1 MSSLNKVSLLGSL
14 GADPEIKSFQNGGR
28 VCNLRLAT
36 SERWKDK
43 STGEQKETTEWHSV
57 SIFSDGLVGVAER
70 YLTKGSKV
78 YIEGQL
84 KTRKWQDASGNDKYS
99 TEIVLNGP
107 KAAMIL
113 LGSKGEAK
121 PDGGSS
127 DPSNMHG
134 GSHTTWD
141 NDLDDDLPPF

>member
-70 YLTKGSKV
+70 YLTKGSKI

-84 KTRKWQDASGNDKYS
+84 KTRKWQDASGNDRYS

-107 KAAMIL
+107 KAALIM
-113 LGSKGEAK
+113 LGGKGEPKPLDVSVDPSKGE
-121 PDGGSS
+121 
-127 DPSNMHG
+127 
-134 GSHTTWD
+134 HTSLD
-141 NDLDDDLPPF
+141 NDQDLSDDCPF

>member
-14 GADPEIKSFQNGGR
+14 GADPEVKSFQNGGR
-28 VCNLRLAT
+28 VCNLRIAT

-70 YLTKGSKV
+70 FLTKGSKV
-78 YIEGQL
+78 YVEGQL
-84 KTRKWQDASGNDKYS
+84 KTRKWQDANGNDKYS

-107 KAAMIL
+107 KASLIL
-113 LGSKGEAK
+113 LGGKGEPRQLDASVDPSKGEHM
-121 PDGGSS
+121 
-127 DPSNMHG
+127 N
-134 GSHTTWD
+134 WD
-141 NDLDDDLPPF
+141 NNLDDDVPF

>member
-107 KAAMIL
+107 KAALIL

-121 PDGGSS
+121 PLDASV
-127 DPSNMHG
+127 DPSRGEHN
-134 GSHTTWD
+134 TWD
-141 NDLDDDLPPF
+141 NDLDDDVPF

>member
-70 YLTKGSKV
+70 FLTKGSKV

-107 KAAMIL
+107 KAALIL

-121 PDGGSS
+121 PLDASV
-127 DPSNMHG
+127 DPSKGEHN
-134 GSHTTWD
+134 TWD
-141 NDLDDDLPPF
+141 NDLDLDDSIPF

>member
-107 KAAMIL
+107 KAALIL

-121 PDGGSS
+121 PLDTSV
-127 DPSNMHG
+127 DPSKGNHN
-134 GSHTTWD
+134 TWD
-141 NDLDDDLPPF
+141 NDLDDDVPF

>member
-43 STGEQKETTEWHSV
+43 STGEQKEATEWHSV

-70 YLTKGSKV
+70 FLTKGSKV

-84 KTRKWQDASGNDKYS
+84 KTRKWQDTNGNDKYS

-107 KAAMIL
+107 KAALIL

-121 PDGGSS
+121 SDGGSQAQAY
-127 DPSNMHG
+127 G

-141 NDLDDDLPPF
+141 NDQDLDDEVPF

>member
-70 YLTKGSKV
+70 FLTKGSKV

-107 KAAMIL
+107 KAALIL
-113 LGSKGEAK
+113 LGSKGEPRTLDA
-121 PDGGSS
+121 SV
-127 DPSNMHG
+127 DPSKG
-134 GSHTTWD
+134 DHTSWD
-141 NDLDDDLPPF
+141 NNQDLDDDVPF

>member
-107 KAAMIL
+107 KAALIL
-113 LGSKGEAK
+113 LGSKGEPRQLDA
-121 PDGGSS
+121 SV
-127 DPSNMHG
+127 DPSKGEHN
-134 GSHTTWD
+134 TWD
-141 NDLDDDLPPF
+141 NDLDDDCPF

>member
-70 YLTKGSKV
+70 FLTKGSKV

-107 KAAMIL
+107 KAALIL

-121 PDGGSS
+121 PLDASV
-127 DPSNMHG
+127 DPSKGEHN
-134 GSHTTWD
+134 TWD
-141 NDLDDDLPPF
+141 NDLDDDVPF

>member
-43 STGEQKETTEWHSV
+43 TTGEQKEITEWHSV

-70 YLTKGSKV
+70 YLSKGSKV

-84 KTRKWQDASGNDKYS
+84 KTRKWQDANGNDRYS

-107 KAAMIL
+107 KAALIL

-121 PDGGSS
+121 PLDASV
-127 DPSNMHG
+127 DPSKGEHNN
-134 GSHTTWD
+134 WD
-141 NDLDDDLPPF
+141 NDQEDDVPF

>member
-70 YLTKGSKV
+70 FLTKGSKV

-107 KAAMIL
+107 KAALIL

-121 PDGGSS
+121 PLDASV
-127 DPSNMHG
+127 DPSKGDHN
-134 GSHTTWD
+134 TWD
-141 NDLDDDLPPF
+141 NDLDDDCPF

>member
-70 YLTKGSKV
+70 FLTKGSKV

-107 KAAMIL
+107 KAALIL

-121 PDGGSS
+121 PLDASV
-127 DPSNMHG
+127 DPSKGEHN
-134 GSHTTWD
+134 TWD
-141 NDLDDDLPPF
+141 NELDDDCPF

>member
-70 YLTKGSKV
+70 FLTKGSKV

-107 KAAMIL
+107 KAALIL
-113 LGSKGEAK
+113 LGSKGEGK
-121 PDGGSS
+121 PSSAAVTHTDGTS
-127 DPSNMHG
+127 
-134 GSHTTWD
+134 WD
-141 NDLDDDLPPF
+141 DLDDDLPPF

>member
-107 KAAMIL
+107 KAALIL

-121 PDGGSS
+121 PLDASV
-127 DPSNMHG
+127 DPSKGEHN
-134 GSHTTWD
+134 TWD
-141 NDLDDDLPPF
+141 NDLDDDVPF

>member
-107 KAAMIL
+107 KAALIL

-121 PDGGSS
+121 PLDASV
-127 DPSNMHG
+127 DPSKGDHN
-134 GSHTTWD
+134 TWD
-141 NDLDDDLPPF
+141 NDLDDDVPF

>member
-43 STGEQKETTEWHSV
+43 STGEQKEATEWHSV

-107 KAAMIL
+107 KAALIL

-121 PDGGSS
+121 PLDASV
-127 DPSNMHG
+127 DPSKG
-134 GSHTTWD
+134 EHTTWD
-141 NDLDDDLPPF
+141 NDLDDDCPF

>member
-43 STGEQKETTEWHSV
+43 TTGEQKETTEWHSV

-70 YLTKGSKV
+70 FLTKGSKV

-107 KAAMIL
+107 KAALIL

-121 PDGGSS
+121 PLDASV
-127 DPSNMHG
+127 DPSKGEHN
-134 GSHTTWD
+134 TWD
-141 NDLDDDLPPF
+141 NDLDDDVPF

>member
-1 MSSLNKVSLLGSL
+1 
-14 GADPEIKSFQNGGR
+14 
-28 VCNLRLAT
+28 LRLAT

-43 STGEQKETTEWHSV
+43 TTGEQKETTEWHSV

-70 YLTKGSKV
+70 FLTKGSKV

-107 KAAMIL
+107 KAALIL
-113 LGSKGEAK
+113 LGSKGEGK
-121 PDGGSS
+121 PASVAVTHTDGTS
-127 DPSNMHG
+127 
-134 GSHTTWD
+134 WD
-141 NDLDDDLPPF
+141 DLDDSVPF

>member
-43 STGEQKETTEWHSV
+43 STGEQKEMTEWHSV

-107 KAAMIL
+107 KAALIL

-121 PDGGSS
+121 PLDASV
-127 DPSNMHG
+127 DPSRGEHN
-134 GSHTTWD
+134 TWD
-141 NDLDDDLPPF
+141 NDLDDDVPF

>member
-107 KAAMIL
+107 KAALIL

-121 PDGGSS
+121 PLDASV
-127 DPSNMHG
+127 DPSKGEHN
-134 GSHTTWD
+134 TWD
-141 NDLDDDLPPF
+141 NDLDDDCPF